1 MLWDLLIFNTRVTSA
16 TCSESRVSV
25 DVWLWKTQRTEV
37 VYLPW
42 GGKLGKMR
50 LDKLGDVVTPTKL
63 DM

>member
-1 MLWDLLIFNTRVTSA
+1 MVVESIAFLKKLINVL
-16 TCSESRVSV
+16 E
-25 DVWLWKTQRTEV
+25 TQRTEV